1 MAQEF
6 WDEPN
11 QLSKEV
17 QEEMERVISVLEEN
31 GIDFVVE
38 GNKIIIKCDAVYVD
52 LDTRAPAGVAFS
64 QPREEIVIFQGGK
77 KVYISISSTFDIWI
91 SSGNVAVGLH
101 NHIHVE
107 YKDFHLIIE
116 F

>member
-11 QLSKEV
+11 QKLSKEV
-17 QEEMERVISVLEEN
+17 QEEMERAISVLERG

-52 LDTRAPAGVAFS
+52 LDYLDRRVPS
-64 QPREEIVIFQGGK
+64 EEIVIFQGAK

-91 SSGNVAVGLH
+91 ASGNVAVGLH